1 LTKEKRKLT
10 RGINEKNKE
19 CDEARKRYQ
28 EEHMLKFGD
37 VIDFSVLDSLVPTKE
52 VLGKR
57 EDFKKE
63 EREAEKRVE
72 EAKNKY
78 LLTKKRLFEEKKENT
93 RILNKITALGD
104 RQMKLNK
111 NLDST
116 NKQIFVCLSS

>member
-1 LTKEKRKLT
+1 MSKEKKKLD
-10 RGINEKNKE
+10 REIKEKNKD

-52 VLGKR
+52 VLQKR

-72 EAKNKY
+72 ESQHRY
-78 LLTKKRLFEEKKENT
+78 LLAKKRLFEEKKENT
-93 RILNKITALGD
+93 RILNKITALGQKKMD
-104 RQMKLNK
+104 LDK
-111 NLDST
+111 NLDS
-116 NKQIFVCLSS
+116 NDKAIFVIEIL